1 MPTKAQ
7 QSQAAQ
13 ETKRIGD
20 YVAEMGGQQFE
31 GEKIKSELIL
41 GEDVKLLDFAV
52 LPSKLSEEVDPATGQ
67 KVKKNFLVLQIEV
80 KGKVCVTTTGAAQ
93 VVARIEQMPK
103 QYLPVM
109 IKIVKAVN
117 PENKRTYYTVE

>member
-1 MPTKAQ
+1 MPTAAEKAA
-7 QSQAAQ
+7 AAQ
-13 ETKRIGD
+13 EVKRIGD
-20 YVAEMGGQQFE
+20 YVPDTSIQFE
-31 GEKIKSELIL
+31 GEKIKSEAIL
-41 GEDVKLLDFAV
+41 GEDIKLLDFAV
-52 LPSKLSEEVDPATGQ
+52 LPSKMSEELDPDTGL

-80 KGKVCVTTTGAAQ
+80 KGKVYVTSTGAAQ

-117 PENKRTYYTVE
+117 PDSKRTYYTVE